1 MSRKTTAL
9 TVAIAAALLAA
20 CGGRYGSSTAAGGSS
35 FTLPNM
41 PDFKITATYPKDAGT
56 DTIMEELPSEG
67 LGTVNDPF
75 WKATLG
81 GYTQQTFSQA
91 LGFPPGTKLTIM
103 NISKDISHTLNV
115 VKKIKGPP
123 AKFPSSPKLSMSPSG
138 GKLQKGYA
146 SGVISPGKTVS
157 VTLGKTGIYL
167 IGCFFH
173 YSEGMHDVLVVH
185 TGATPGPQGTAPAH
199 E

>member
-1 MSRKTTAL
+1 MSRKTMAL
-9 TVAIAAALLAA
+9 AVATAAALLAA
-20 CGGRYGSSTAAGGSS
+20 CAGRYGSNTATDSSS

-41 PDFKITATYPKDAGT
+41 PDFKITATYPNNAGT
-56 DTIMEELPSEG
+56 GKIMEELPGEG

-91 LGFPPGTKLTIM
+91 LGFAPGTKLTIM
-103 NISKDISHTLNV
+103 NISKSISHTLNV

-123 AKFPSSPKLSMSPSG
+123 AKFPGSPVLSMNPSG

-146 SGVISPGKTVS
+146 SGVISPGKSVS
-157 VTLGKTGIYL
+157 VTLGKAGIYL

-185 TGATPGPQGTAPAH
+185 KGATPGPQGTAPAH
-199 E
+199 